1 MNLKD
6 ITASISE
13 TENIPAG
20 QVRKIAKALLARIG
34 EAVENGT
41 KLQLPGLTFVPRT
54 QSAREAEGDK
64 PARPERKMAVVRIRK
79 GKKGKEENESAE

>member
-20 QVRKIAKALLARIG
+20 QVRKVTKALLDRIG

-64 PARPERKMAVVRIRK
+64 PARPERKTAVVRIRK
-79 GKKGKEENESAE
+79 GKDENESAE